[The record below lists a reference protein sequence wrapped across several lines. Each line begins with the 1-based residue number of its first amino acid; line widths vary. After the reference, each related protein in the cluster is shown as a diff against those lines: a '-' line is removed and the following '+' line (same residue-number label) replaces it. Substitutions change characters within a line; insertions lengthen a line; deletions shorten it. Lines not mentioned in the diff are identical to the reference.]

1 MLYDQI
7 ASNKRKSIFIIC
19 VFFLLM
25 ESVGAAVGF
34 FWLTDMSGL
43 IFGMVVALIVTVVY
57 TLIMLHQSVSI
68 VMKSNHATEISEDDN
83 PQLWHIIE
91 DMALV
96 ARVPMPRVFIVDDP
110 SPNAFAT
117 GMTPDDSAI
126 AVTAGLLKL
135 MNREELEG
143 VIGHEMS
150 HIRNYDIRV
159 QTIGLAL
166 TSAILF
172 LISYC
177 MPYSSHSDNDDDDS
191 GGNLILFI
199 FALVL
204 IILAPVLAGLLQMAL
219 SRNREYL
226 ADSGSVELTRNPQGL
241 ISALN
246 KLNHSRPM
254 RDVPVDS
261 AAMYISDP
269 QLNASKKKHFSRLF
283 DTHPAIEDRIERLE
297 NM

>member
-7 ASNKRKSIFIIC
+7 ASNKRESIFIIC

-25 ESVGAAVGF
+25 ESIGAAVGF

-96 ARVPMPRVFIVDDP
+96 AQMPMPRVFIVDDP

-117 GMTPDDSAI
+117 GMTPDDSVI

-135 MNREELEG
+135 MNR
-143 VIGHEMS
+143 
-150 HIRNYDIRV
+150 
-159 QTIGLAL
+159 
-166 TSAILF
+166 
-172 LISYC
+172 
-177 MPYSSHSDNDDDDS
+177 
-191 GGNLILFI
+191 
-199 FALVL
+199 
-204 IILAPVLAGLLQMAL
+204 
-219 SRNREYL
+219 
-226 ADSGSVELTRNPQGL
+226 
-241 ISALN
+241 
-246 KLNHSRPM
+246 
-254 RDVPVDS
+254 
-261 AAMYISDP
+261 
-269 QLNASKKKHFSRLF
+269 
-283 DTHPAIEDRIERLE
+283 
-297 NM
+297 